1 MPSDRDPD
9 LQLIERMLA
18 PPPLDDAHSS
28 LAYWRRRR
36 KNLPLYRRAARREA
50 KEMATRWEDRVRA
63 AEQARFEASPVG
75 RLLTAV
81 GIRGRWSRRV
91 RIGKR
96 ALFLLAWAVVPR
108 RLKLF
113 AGGLVAVGL
122 MLAVGGITALAVAID
137 QLA

>member
-9 LQLIERMLA
+9 LLLIERMLA
-18 PPPLDDAHSS
+18 PPPLDDARSS
-28 LAYWRRRR
+28 LDYWRRRK
-36 KNLPLYRRAARREA
+36 KNLPLYRRVARREA
-50 KEMATRWEDRVRA
+50 TEMATRWEERVRA

-81 GIRGRWSRRV
+81 GIPRRWLRRV

-96 ALFLLAWAVVPR
+96 ALFLLAWALVPR

-113 AGGLVAVGL
+113 ACGLAAVGV
-122 MLAVGGITALAVAID
+122 MLVVGGVTALAVVID